1 MPNISLSA
9 VSKTNAPAC
18 LLAAKLARRPKT
30 WLWLAHSQQR
40 KDRGH
45 RRAATSY
52 FLYICLR
59 RYKSVSGQACGR
71 GRSPSIPA
79 ARRST
84 RTRAPRP
91 WVRRWRRRRRE
102 SARTSV
108 SASPAPPRTSY
119 ACDAFLLRSAITSD
133 STWARPAFAC
143 ALSFGDTSSPSWRL
157 RARISALACFMVESF
172 GSALMSPM
180 SFW

>member
-18 LLAAKLARRPKT
+18 LLAAKLARRSKT

-40 KDRGH
+40 KDRDH

-108 SASPAPPRTSY
+108 RLPRLHRHAPPTPATPSSCDRRSRATAPGRARPSPAPSRSETRPVRAGGSGRESPR
-119 ACDAFLLRSAITSD
+119 
-133 STWARPAFAC
+133 WPA
-143 ALSFGDTSSPSWRL
+143 SWW
-157 RARISALACFMVESF
+157 RASGA
-172 GSALMSPM
+172 P
-180 SFW
+180 